1 MRTDSK
7 IMTVE
12 KTSIIDSHPYLRQT
26 LDLISDKW
34 VVAVLYVLSFG
45 TKRYGELKQEIGSIS
60 QRMLTRTLRNLERN
74 GLVSRQVYPVV
85 PLMVEYSITPLGETL
100 IEVLKDLCG
109 WAVDNFQQ
117 VEVARSNYDDVQE
130 RS

>member
-1 MRTDSK
+1 MSVDRS
-7 IMTVE
+7 
-12 KTSIIDSHPYLRQT
+12 SIIDSHTYLRQT

-34 VVAVLYVLSFG
+34 VVAVMYVLSFG

-60 QRMLTRTLRNLERN
+60 QRMLTRTLRDLERN

-85 PLMVEYSITPLGETL
+85 PSMVEYSLTPLGATL
-100 IEVLKDLCG
+100 TEVLKDLCN
-109 WAVDNFQQ
+109 WSIDNFQQ
-117 VEVARSNYDDVQE
+117 VEIARNDYDVAQE